1 MWLDLIFFTFIEGAP
16 CLGSQAGFP
25 EEEGD
30 ELKKNLH
37 G

>member
-1 MWLDLIFFTFIEGAP
+1 MWLDLIFFTP
-16 CLGSQAGFP
+16 CLGSQSGFP